1 MHLEQGP
8 KCSINKSRAD
18 QEYLDRKCSVS
29 GEEGQVK
36 GEETGAAGGAGAQE
50 HR

>member
-8 KCSINKSRAD
+8 KCSINKSSAY
-18 QEYLDRKCSVS
+18 QEYMEQKCLVS
-29 GEEGQVK
+29 GKEGQMK
-36 GEETGAAGGAGAQE
+36 SEETGAAGGAGAQE